1 MTIEAN
7 SEKVGRFGRRGAASG
22 QRELLPI
29 GELDENIFNCPA
41 CARPLGVGTSRCP
54 GCDTR
59 LIFSVRATRAVGFM
73 VIGLVLGLAI
83 GGGVVAVVSAVSR
96 PATGAIVD
104 SPPIV
109 IPSAVPVDV
118 PVASI
123 GPPVVDPSI
132 PSSALSALRQ
142 SAVINQRLLANADR
156 LALVMSVARPVAKD
170 IAPILRGLAS
180 TASFGHGLAPE
191 LGRWDDGLA
200 VSEGLAAF
208 YSAIEMVAHDGLAAS
223 LVNDAAYAR
232 AGRRMLGVFDK
243 LPDLDA
249 ASRAL
254 AAGVDVELTPL
265 ISDAP

>member
-7 SEKVGRFGRRGAASG
+7 SEKIGRFGGRGAASG
-22 QRELLPI
+22 KRELLPI
-29 GELDENIFNCPA
+29 GELDANIFNCPA
-41 CARPLGVGTSRCP
+41 CARPLGAGTSRCP
-54 GCDTR
+54 GCNTR
-59 LIFSVRATRAVGFM
+59 LIFSVRASRAAGFM
-73 VIGLVLGLAI
+73 VIGLALGLAI
-83 GGGVVAVVSAVSR
+83 GGGVVAVVSAVGR
-96 PATGAIVD
+96 TAGAIVD

-118 PVASI
+118 PVATI
-123 GPPVVDPSI
+123 GAPVVDPSI

-142 SAVINQRLLANADR
+142 SAVINQRLLADADR
-156 LALVMSVARPVAKD
+156 LALVMSVARPVAED

-180 TASFGHGLAPE
+180 TASFGRGLAPE

-208 YSAIEMVAHDGLAAS
+208 YGAIEMVAHDGLAAS

-232 AGRRMLGVFDK
+232 AGRRMLAVFDK

-254 AAGVDVELTPL
+254 AAGADVELTPL
-265 ISDAP
+265 ISAAP